1 MYLLLSRTASIAAAF
16 TLTSLAFSVG
26 AVPIGMSPDNPAS
39 ALYGLPYAAANDSAA
54 LQEVVTLLNRGE
66 RKEAKIQLGR
76 FLAKRPQDPRGTEMA
91 GLIFME
97 EKNWEM
103 AAVSFRRVVN
113 ADPQRT
119 SARSKLGI
127 ALLMDGKT
135 KEGAAELKNAVAINK
150 TDGIARRY
158 LGWLAEA
165 QGDTQGALNHYAV
178 MFADDPSKTGM
189 MSEFHVLAGKLYN
202 QTQRHDKTIHLLT
215 PLIGKADSKRTA
227 QGGELVLVTAHLGQG
242 NKAAAAKLV
251 RSLEKKLPSTNPD
264 LRLAQAGLFKLEKDY
279 PKARERLQAVIKDA
293 PAYSGPAS
301 FQLSQVYAEEGN
313 GKQAIEVLESL
324 APRMAGKD
332 LSVVLARSTTLHFDR
347 GGGANAIRTLTKY
360 APQDPSIKYLLA
372 EAQARNHQYG
382 AALITVNDLLA
393 ASPQFAGAHYLSGM
407 LYRHENKSSNA
418 EAGFL
423 QAVKL
428 VPAFVDAWVELA
440 ELHRAA
446 KALPKAESVL
456 QKGLEANPD
465 NPTLLFKLA
474 SVQEDAGK
482 IPQANRAYQ
491 RILDKMPNHVP
502 ALQKLALNLSMDAS
516 TLGEARKLAERAYGL
531 NHNEPAIQ
539 DTYGWVLVQSG
550 EVKKGIP
557 LLESAVKSLQRGHG
571 EHSHT
576 SELEDHSHAEDSG
589 LHEGNA
595 YFHLGVAYM
604 KIGKTTEGTAYL
616 NRALG
621 LGVDTG
627 TKVQIAA
634 LLK

>member
-1 MYLLLSRTASIAAAF
+1 
-16 TLTSLAFSVG
+16 
-26 AVPIGMSPDNPAS
+26 
-39 ALYGLPYAAANDSAA
+39 
-54 LQEVVTLLNRGE
+54 VVT
-66 RKEAKIQLGR
+66 
-76 FLAKRPQDPRGTEMA
+76 
-91 GLIFME
+91 
-97 EKNWEM
+97 
-103 AAVSFRRVVN
+103 

-119 SARSKLGI
+119 SARAKLGV

-135 KEGAAELKNAVAINK
+135 KEGAAELQNVVAVNK

-165 QGDTQGALNHYAV
+165 QGDTEGAINHYHA
-178 MFADDPSKTGM
+178 MFADGSSKTGT

-202 QTQRHDKTIHLLT
+202 QIQRHDKTIHLLA
-215 PLIGKADSKRTA
+215 PLMGKADSKRTA
-227 QGGELVLVTAHLGQG
+227 QGAELVLAMAYLEQG
-242 NKAAAAKLV
+242 NKAAAAKLI
-251 RSLEKKLPSTNPD
+251 RSLEKTLPSTSPD
-264 LRLAQAGLFKLEKDY
+264 LRLAQAGLFRLEKDY
-279 PKARERLQAVIKDA
+279 PKARERLQAVIKDT

-301 FQLSQVYAEEGN
+301 FQLSQVYVEEGN

-332 LSVVLARSTTLHFDR
+332 LSVVLARSTALHFDR

-382 AALITVNDLLA
+382 AALITVNELLA
-393 ASPQFAGAHYLSGM
+393 ESPQFAAAHYLSGM
-407 LYRHENKSSNA
+407 LYKHENKLSNA
-418 EAGFL
+418 EAGFM

-428 VPAFVDAWVELA
+428 IPAFVDAWAELA
-440 ELHRAA
+440 ELHREA
-446 KALPKAESVL
+446 KALPKAENAL

-474 SVQEDAGK
+474 SIQEEAGK
-482 IPQANRAYQ
+482 IPQANHAYR
-491 RILDKMPNHVP
+491 RILDKMPNHAP

-516 TLGEARKLAERAYGL
+516 TLDEARKLAERAYGL
-531 NHNEPAIQ
+531 NQNEPAVQ
-539 DTYGWVLVQSG
+539 DTYGWILVQSG
-550 EVKKGIP
+550 DVKKGIP
-557 LLESAVKSLQRGHG
+557 LLEAAVKSLQRGHHK
-571 EHSHT
+571 HSHT
-576 SELEDHSHAEDSG
+576 NESEDHSHADDSD
-589 LHEGNA
+589 LHEGNV

-604 KIGKTTEGTAYL
+604 KIGKTKEGTAYL

-627 TKVQIAA
+627 TKVRIAG